1 MTKSAKTQ
9 KNKAAQSAADKR
21 PTFAEMDAELRKMPG
36 LVGDL
41 RRFAAETGGINLDPY
56 LPKRRKHRL

>member
-9 KNKAAQSAADKR
+9 KSKAAPSAADKR
-21 PTFAEMDAELRKMPG
+21 PTPAEIEAELLKTPG
-36 LVGDL
+36 LIGDF
-41 RRFAAETGGINLDPY
+41 RRFVAETGGINLDPY